1 MSSGPVVRGRALA
14 GQWLLTGFAV
24 FEAKNVKQ
32 RRLIAAILREG
43 RNSSKRR
50 ASPARRFSRRAAVAR
65 NSHGLSQPLADQ
77 LTLQHLRESNVP
89 AHFVFAYKRTGL
101 LVTVENEAC
110 MSTSDLGR
118 WNAAVLEYFRIERR
132 KKAGPAS
139 GTLH

>member
-1 MSSGPVVRGRALA
+1 M
-14 GQWLLTGFAV
+14 

-32 RRLIAAILREG
+32 RRLIAAVLRE
-43 RNSSKRR
+43 RRKSSRKR
-50 ASPARRFSRRAAVAR
+50 ASLARRFPRHAAVAS

-77 LTLQHLRESNVP
+77 LTLQHLRESDVP

-110 MSTSDLGR
+110 MSTSDLRR
-118 WNAAVLEYFRIERR
+118 WNAAVLEYFQIERR